1 MKEESKEKIKT
12 TLAKSKKVQVE
23 TKKGGSY
30 SYKYT
35 ELADINQ
42 YIENIGETYYQ
53 FIERIDNDDYIM
65 TVRVKNEIESTPRR
79 GCRVVQASLDTV
91 SNQAQEQGSALTYAR
106 RYSLLMA
113 YGLATEDDDAGKLTK
128 PKIENKEDAESFV
141 INFGKKHKGK
151 TLKEIYEEDIQ
162 YIDWL
167 EENTKDENIKNCIKI
182 INSKNEKTV
191 ANASEEDIPK
201 AINLK
206 KEFDKYLIET
216 ETDLEK
222 VLQHYAVLDSTHL
235 TFEQMED
242 AIKNMAKKIKPK
254 EEKGVF

>member
-1 MKEESKEKIKT
+1 MKEENKKKT
-12 TLAKSKKVQVE
+12 TIAKSKKVDVT
-23 TKKGGSY
+23 TKKGGNY
-30 SYKYT
+30 SYRYT
-35 ELADINQ
+35 ELANINE
-42 YIENIGETYYQ
+42 YIDSIGETYYQ
-53 FIERIDNDDYIM
+53 FIERIDSNDYIN
-65 TVRVKNEIESTPRR
+65 TVRQKNGVDSSPIR
-79 GCRVVQASLDTV
+79 GCRLVEATITSEY
-91 SNQAQEQGSALTYAR
+91 SNLAQEQGSALTYAR

-113 YGLATEDDDAGKLTK
+113 YGLATEDDDANLLNK
-128 PKIENKEDAESFV
+128 PKIESKEDAESFV

-216 ETDLEK
+216 ETDLEQI
-222 VLQHYAVLDSTHL
+222 LEHYGVSDSTDL
-235 TFEQMED
+235 SFEQITD
-242 AIKNMAKKIKPK
+242 AIKIMAKKIKPK